1 MNRENAIR
9 IAKEHL
15 KKYEGFSSKSPDKN
29 ISYST
34 LLPLSDNT
42 IVFAYPDGKG
52 YSIGWGTY
60 DRLSDGT
67 KVTKGFSINKKRAD
81 YELDVRLSK
90 IDKEIFPQI
99 KRVLTDTQY
108 AALLDTSYNAGSGSI
123 KYKGLLNAVNTGA
136 DTTNIFPKVAITDSK
151 DGKVLPFLIKR
162 RQDAAKLYNGFYD
175 DYYKLKKVVID
186 TVSKNKGKISI
197 GLGVGIILLGISVY
211 LYKKK

>member
-29 ISYST
+29 IPYST

-42 IVFAYPDGKG
+42 IVYAYPDGKG

-67 KVTKGFSINKKRAD
+67 KVSKGFSINKKRAD
-81 YELDVRLSK
+81 YELDVRLAK
-90 IDKEIFPQI
+90 IDKEVFPQL

-108 AALLDTSYNAGSGSI
+108 AALLDTSYNAGSGAL
-123 KYKGLLNAVNTGA
+123 KYKGLLDAVNKGS
-136 DTTNIFPKVAITDSK
+136 DTTNIFPTVAITNSK
-151 DGKVLPFLIKR
+151 DGKVMPFLIKR
-162 RQDAAKLYNGFYD
+162 RQDAAKLYNGYYD
-175 DYYKLKKVVID
+175 EYYKLKKI
-186 TVSKNKGKISI
+186 VSENKGKIGIGI
-197 GLGVGIILLGISVY
+197 GLVLISLSIY
-211 LYKKK
+211 LYKRNK

>member
-29 ISYST
+29 VPYSSVLPISDSA
-34 LLPLSDNT
+34 
-42 IVFAYPDGKG
+42 IVYAYPDGKG

-60 DRLSDGT
+60 DKLSDGT
-67 KVTKGFSINKKRAD
+67 KVSKGFSINKKRAD
-81 YELDVRLSK
+81 YELDLKLSK
-90 IDKEIFPQI
+90 IDKEVFPQL

-108 AALLDTSYNAGSGSI
+108 AALLDTSYNAGSGAL
-123 KYKGLLNAVNTGA
+123 KYKGLLDAVNTGA

-151 DGKVLPFLIKR
+151 DGKILPFLIKR
-162 RQDAAKLYNGFYD
+162 REDAAKLYNGYYD
-175 DYYKLKKVVID
+175 QYYKIKKVV
-186 TVSKNKGKISI
+186 SENNGKIGI
-197 GLGVGIILLGISVY
+197 GLILIAISVY

>member
-1 MNRENAIR
+1 MNRQNAIR

-29 ISYST
+29 IPYSSI
-34 LLPLSDNT
+34 LPISDDA
-42 IVFAYPDGKG
+42 IVYAYPDGKG

-81 YELDVRLSK
+81 YELDIKLAK
-90 IDKEIFPQI
+90 IDKEVFPQI
-99 KRVLTDTQY
+99 KRELTDTQY
-108 AALLDTSYNAGSGSI
+108 AALLDTSYNAGSGSL
-123 KYKGLLNAVNTGA
+123 KYKGLLTAVNTGA

-151 DGKVLPFLIKR
+151 DGKVLPLLIKR

-175 DYYKLKKVVID
+175 DYYKLKKVVSEV
-186 TVSKNKGKISI
+186 VSKSKGKIGIGI
-197 GLGVGIILLGISVY
+197 GLVLIGLSVY
-211 LYKKK
+211 LYNKNK

>member
-1 MNRENAIR
+1 MNRQNAIR

-29 ISYST
+29 VPYSSV
-34 LLPLSDNT
+34 LPINDSA
-42 IVFAYPDGKG
+42 IVYAYPDGKG

-67 KVTKGFSINKKRAD
+67 KVSKGFSINKKRAD
-81 YELDVRLSK
+81 YELDVKLAK
-90 IDKEIFPQI
+90 IDKEVFPQL

-108 AALLDTSYNAGSGSI
+108 AALLDTSYNAGSGAL
-123 KYKGLLNAVNTGA
+123 KYKGLLDAVNTGK

-162 RQDAAKLYNGFYD
+162 REDAAKLYNGFYD
-175 DYYKLKKVVID
+175 QYYKIKKVV
-186 TVSKNKGKISI
+186 SENKGKIGIGI
-197 GLGVGIILLGISVY
+197 GLLLISLSLY